1 MRHLIAL
8 LFALLAGCSV
18 WTEKARA
25 IKLEDL
31 MNGYTQTMEW
41 SDFSRAL
48 HYRKITTDRPPPDI
62 TPYQNI
68 KISDYRPVGM
78 IKSEDGK
85 TVTRLVHVRYILLS
99 RMAERDLTSQE
110 VWTYSEEEGRWV
122 IISDLPAF
130 PQK

>member
-1 MRHLIAL
+1 MRHLFPL

-48 HYRKITTDRPPPDI
+48 LYRKITTARPDLAA
-62 TPYQNI
+62 YQNI
-68 KISDYRPVGM
+68 KISDYRPAGM
-78 IKSEDGK
+78 VKSEDGK
-85 TVTRLVHVRYILLS
+85 TVKRLVQVRYILLS
-99 RMAERDLTSQE
+99 RMAERDLTTQE
-110 VWTYSEEEGRWV
+110 VWAYSEEEGRWV

>member
-1 MRHLIAL
+1 MRHLIPL

-48 HYRKITTDRPPPDI
+48 LYRNITTARPDL
-62 TPYQNI
+62 TAYQNI
-68 KISDYRPVGM
+68 KISDYRPAGM
-78 IKSEDGK
+78 VKSEDGK
-85 TVTRLVHVRYILLS
+85 TVKRLVQVRYILLS
-99 RMAERDLTSQE
+99 RMAER
-110 VWTYSEEEGRWV
+110 GR
-122 IISDLPAF
+122 
-130 PQK
+130 